1 MLRAVDVIGAK
12 RDGAEID
19 AAELAWLVTGF
30 LDGSV
35 TEGQMGAFLMA
46 GVLRGFSRA
55 EARALTDVLV
65 ASGEQLDLSSLT
77 GPTVDKH
84 STGGVS
90 DATTLLVAPLL
101 ATAGAKLVKLSG
113 RGLGHTGGTLDKLE
127 SIPGFRTGLDPEEML
142 RIAEE
147 VGCVVAAQTQRL
159 VPADKA
165 LYALR
170 DVTGTVAS
178 AALIAS
184 SVMSKKLAAG
194 AGTIVLDVKTGGG
207 AFMKETAAAEELAEL
222 CVAIGREAGRRCAA
236 IVSAMDQPLGRAVG
250 NALEVAEAVELLS
263 AAPQGRLAEVVLE
276 LATLALVEARA
287 GGEQAANA
295 AGGEQAAVAGG
306 GERAAV
312 AGGGERDAAA
322 AGGGRAA
329 AAAGELR
336 RAWTSGAALETLARM
351 IVAQGGD
358 GSVCERPRD
367 VLPTAPVI
375 RDVLAEEAGSVA
387 AVPALPV
394 GELAAVLGAGRSRQA
409 DEIDPA
415 VGIELRVEVGDL
427 VEAGA
432 VLAVV
437 HARDEPVA
445 QHACERLGQLVALG
459 GDGIA
464 PATVLRRMG
473 GG

>member
-1 MLRAVDVIGAK
+1 VVRAVDVIGAK
-12 RDGAEID
+12 RDGAEVD
-19 AAELAWLVTGF
+19 AAELAWLVGGF

-35 TEGQMGAFLMA
+35 TEGQMAAFLMA

-55 EARALTDVLV
+55 EARALTDALV
-65 ASGEQLDLSSLT
+65 ASGEQLDLSSLS

-127 SIPGFRTGLDPEEML
+127 SIPGLRTGLDPEEML

-178 AALIAS
+178 TALIAS

-194 AGTIVLDVKTGGG
+194 ASTIVLDVKTGGG

-250 NALEVAEAVELLS
+250 NALEVAEAVELL
-263 AAPQGRLAEVVLE
+263 AADPQGRLAEVALE
-276 LATLALVEARA
+276 LATLALVEARGA
-287 GGEQAANA
+287 GEQAANA
-295 AGGEQAAVAGG
+295 AGGEEAAS
-306 GERAAV
+306 
-312 AGGGERDAAA
+312 
-322 AGGGRAA
+322 
-329 AAAGELR
+329 AAGELR
-336 RAWTSGAALETLARM
+336 HAWTSGAALETLARM

-367 VLPTAPVI
+367 VLPAAPVI
-375 RDVLAEEAGSVA
+375 RDVVAEEAGSVA

-415 VGIELRVEVGDL
+415 VGIELRVEVGDR
-427 VEAGA
+427 VEVGA

-437 HARDEPVA
+437 HARDEPAA
-445 QHACERLGQLVALG
+445 QHACERLGRLINLG
-459 GDGIA
+459 GDPTA
-464 PATVLRRMG
+464 PATVLRRIG

>member
-1 MLRAVDVIGAK
+1 MRGAARLTGAPVLRAVDVIGAK

-287 GGEQAANA
+287 GGEQAA
-295 AGGEQAAVAGG
+295 
-306 GERAAV
+306 V

-437 HARDEPVA
+437 HARDESVA

>member
-1 MLRAVDVIGAK
+1 MRAVDVIGAK
-12 RDGAEID
+12 RDGAEVD
-19 AAELAWLVTGF
+19 AAELAWLVGGF

-35 TEGQMGAFLMA
+35 TEGQMAAFLMA

-65 ASGEQLDLSSLT
+65 ASGEQLDLSSLS

-127 SIPGFRTGLDPEEML
+127 SIPGLRTGLDPEEML

-178 AALIAS
+178 TALIAS

-250 NALEVAEAVELLS
+250 NALEVAEAVELLA
-263 AAPQGRLAEVVLE
+263 AAPQGRLAEVALE
-276 LATLALVEARA
+276 LATLALVEARG
-287 GGEQAANA
+287 GGEQAASA
-295 AGGEQAAVAGG
+295 AGGEQAAK
-306 GERAAV
+306 
-312 AGGGERDAAA
+312 A
-322 AGGGRAA
+322 AGGEQAA
-329 AAAGELR
+329 KAAGELR
-336 RAWTSGAALETLARM
+336 HAWTSGAALETLARM

-367 VLPTAPVI
+367 VLPAAPVI
-375 RDVLAEEAGSVA
+375 RDVVAEEAGSVA

-415 VGIELRVEVGDL
+415 VGIELRVEVGDR

-437 HARDEPVA
+437 HARDEPAA
-445 QHACERLGQLVALG
+445 QHARERLGRLINLG
-459 GDGIA
+459 GDPTA
-464 PATVLRRMG
+464 PATVLRRIG

>member
-1 MLRAVDVIGAK
+1 VRGEARVDRDPVVRAVDVIGAK
-12 RDGAEID
+12 RDGGEIG
-19 AAELAWLVTGF
+19 AAELSWLVTGF
-30 LDGSV
+30 LDGTV
-35 TEGQMGAFLMA
+35 TEGQMAAFLMA

-65 ASGEQLDLSSLT
+65 ASGEQLDLSSLS

-90 DATTLLVAPLL
+90 DATTLLLAPLL

-142 RIAEE
+142 RIAED

-178 AALIAS
+178 TALIAS

-207 AFMKETAAAEELAEL
+207 AFMTQAAAAEELAEL
-222 CVAIGREAGRRCAA
+222 CVAIGRKAGRRCAA
-236 IVSAMDQPLGRAVG
+236 IVSAMDQPLGRSVG
-250 NALEVAEAVELLS
+250 NALEVAEAVERL
-263 AAPQGRLAEVVLE
+263 ATAPQGRLAEVALE

-287 GGEQAANA
+287 
-295 AGGEQAAVAGG
+295 AGGDIAERQQAG
-306 GERAAV
+306 
-312 AGGGERDAAA
+312 AAA
-322 AGGGRAA
+322 ET
-329 AAAGELR
+329 ELR
-336 RAWTSGAALETLARM
+336 SAWTSGAALETLERM

-358 GSVCERPRD
+358 GSVCARPRD
-367 VLPTAPVI
+367 VLPPAPVV
-375 RDVLAEEAGSVA
+375 RTVVADDAGSVA
-387 AVPALPV
+387 AVPALPI
-394 GELAAVLGAGRSRQA
+394 GELAASLGAGRSRQA

-415 VGIELRVEVGDL
+415 VGIELRVEVGDV
-427 VEAGA
+427 VEAGTL
-432 VLAVV
+432 LAVV
-437 HARDEPVA
+437 HARDEGAAGHVC
-445 QHACERLGQLVALG
+445 QRLAQLVALG
-459 GDGIA
+459 GDGTV
-464 PATVLRRMG
+464 PATVLRRIG

>member
-263 AAPQGRLAEVVLE
+263 AAPRGRLAEVVLE

-287 GGEQAANA
+287 GGEQ
-295 AGGEQAAVAGG
+295 
-306 GERAAV
+306 AAV

-437 HARDEPVA
+437 HARDESVA

>member
-12 RDGAEID
+12 RDGAEVD

-46 GVLRGFSRA
+46 GVLRGFSRG

-65 ASGEQLDLSSLT
+65 ASGEQLDLSSLS

-101 ATAGAKLVKLSG
+101 ATSGAKLVKLSG

-222 CVAIGREAGRRCAA
+222 CVAIGREAGRCCAA

-287 GGEQAANA
+287 GGEQAAVASGGERDAA
-295 AGGEQAAVAGG
+295 AGGEQAAN
-306 GERAAV
+306 
-312 AGGGERDAAA
+312 
-322 AGGGRAA
+322 
-329 AAAGELR
+329 AAGELR
-336 RAWTSGAALETLARM
+336 HAWTSGAALETLARM

-367 VLPTAPVI
+367 VLPTAPII
-375 RDVLAEEAGSVA
+375 RDVVAEEAGSVA
-387 AVPALPV
+387 AVPALPI
-394 GELAAVLGAGRSRQA
+394 GELAAVLGAGRSRQT

-432 VLAVV
+432 ILAVV

-464 PATVLRRMG
+464 PATVLRRIG

>member
-1 MLRAVDVIGAK
+1 MVRAVDVIGAK
-12 RDGAEID
+12 RDGAEVD
-19 AAELAWLVTGF
+19 AAELAWLVGGF

-35 TEGQMGAFLMA
+35 TEGQMAAFLMA

-65 ASGEQLDLSSLT
+65 ASGEQLDLSSLS

-127 SIPGFRTGLDPEEML
+127 SIPGLRTGLDPEEML

-178 AALIAS
+178 TALIAS

-250 NALEVAEAVELLS
+250 NALEVAEAVELLA
-263 AAPQGRLAEVVLE
+263 AAPQGRLAEVALE
-276 LATLALVEARA
+276 LATLALVEARG
-287 GGEQAANA
+287 GGEQAASA
-295 AGGEQAAVAGG
+295 AGGEQAAK
-306 GERAAV
+306 
-312 AGGGERDAAA
+312 A
-322 AGGGRAA
+322 AGGEQAA
-329 AAAGELR
+329 KAAGELR
-336 RAWTSGAALETLARM
+336 HAWTSGAALETLARM

-367 VLPTAPVI
+367 VLPAAPVI
-375 RDVLAEEAGSVA
+375 RDVVAEEAGSVA

-415 VGIELRVEVGDL
+415 VGIELRVEVGDR

-437 HARDEPVA
+437 HARDEPAA
-445 QHACERLGQLVALG
+445 QHARERLGRLINLG
-459 GDGIA
+459 GDPTA
-464 PATVLRRMG
+464 PATVLRRIG